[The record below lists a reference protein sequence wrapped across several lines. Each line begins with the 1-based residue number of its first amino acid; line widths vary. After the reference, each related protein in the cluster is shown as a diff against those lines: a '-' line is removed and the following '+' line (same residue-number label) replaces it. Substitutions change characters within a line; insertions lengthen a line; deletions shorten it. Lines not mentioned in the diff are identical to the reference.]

1 MAASQFSFR
10 NSSYHNSPII
20 SQLPECSRLLSEYCF
35 SVSSLQTVLS
45 PPYLSLALTPLA
57 YRMVPSNSSY
67 LPSHIHSLCNQS
79 TLGVLLCISHLCI
92 CQPLFKT
99 AFIQSQFSGVA
110 CLVEYSSRSIALMF
124 AKICGK
130 NAVFKIGKKT
140 FESL

>member
-1 MAASQFSFR
+1 MTTSQFSFR

-35 SVSSLQTVLS
+35 SVSSLQAYTVLS

-79 TLGVLLCISHLCI
+79 TLGVLLCISYLCI
-92 CQPLFKT
+92 CPPLFKT
-99 AFIQSQFSGVA
+99 AFNVSFQVLPARLNIAAGRSRSCLPKFVEKMQFSNRKEN
-110 CLVEYSSRSIALMF
+110 L
-124 AKICGK
+124 
-130 NAVFKIGKKT
+130 
-140 FESL
+140 